1 MAARQ
6 GGFLISK
13 VHQTAGRIFA
23 RLLRERG
30 MEIHPAHGRILFVL
44 WQNGSMAIH
53 DLARHVSLGK
63 STLTNALDRLEASG
77 DVKRVRSLEDRR
89 TIFVELTAKFGETK
103 KQFEEVS
110 QEMNALFYQ
119 GFTPEEITIF
129 ESQLERLLK
138 NLSA

>member
-1 MAARQ
+1 MTARR

-30 MEIHPAHGRILFVL
+30 LEIHPAHGRILFVL
-44 WQNGSMAIH
+44 WQDGSMAIH
-53 DLARHVSLGK
+53 DLTHRVSLGK

-77 DVKRVRSLEDRR
+77 DVKRVRSTEDRR
-89 TIFVELTAKFGETK
+89 TIFVELTPKFHETQ

-110 QEMNALFYQ
+110 QVMNALFYQ
-119 GFTPEEITIF
+119 GFSADEITTF
-129 ESQLERLLK
+129 ESQLERLLQ
-138 NLSA
+138 NLAE